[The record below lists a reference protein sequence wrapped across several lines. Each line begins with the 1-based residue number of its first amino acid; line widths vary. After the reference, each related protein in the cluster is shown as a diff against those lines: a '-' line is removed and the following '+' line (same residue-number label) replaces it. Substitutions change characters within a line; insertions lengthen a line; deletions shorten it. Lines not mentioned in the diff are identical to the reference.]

1 LNTSFSQ
8 NLVIRALRQTDRAFW
23 CLHDH
28 LLSFALLGLPTLFTV
43 TFLTAGIAFAL
54 RTWQFEVPVLILF
67 WAIIAPTLVLTT
79 LTFSPLPCAVYTWFQ
94 LKNEPKSV
102 QECFTWCFSRTGRL
116 LGLLLWMVFSYLWW
130 FLLFWIPLL
139 AFWPRT
145 CQAPMV
151 ALFENQ
157 PQILRRSRQLVR
169 EDNAIYVLAGL
180 FFLLML
186 VLGSL
191 IPLPRLI
198 LFSKMFES
206 EWSRFAE
213 EFLWA
218 FELVCGIVLICLVA
232 VSWCVSLTFFYH
244 NLRQFREGERIRAQ
258 IDDLYQ
264 EYLPAESA
272 AGDHR
277 A

>member
-1 LNTSFSQ
+1 
-8 NLVIRALRQTDRAFW
+8 
-23 CLHDH
+23 
-28 LLSFALLGLPTLFTV
+28 
-43 TFLTAGIAFAL
+43 
-54 RTWQFEVPVLILF
+54 
-67 WAIIAPTLVLTT
+67 
-79 LTFSPLPCAVYTWFQ
+79 
-94 LKNEPKSV
+94 
-102 QECFTWCFSRTGRL
+102 
-116 LGLLLWMVFSYLWW
+116 
-130 FLLFWIPLL
+130 
-139 AFWPRT
+139 
-145 CQAPMV
+145 MV

-258 IDDLYQ
+258 IDELYE

-272 AGDHR
+272 AGDR
-277 A
+277 GA